1 MPEASKRVSKT
12 VNKTSA
18 TAIFPSLTGQLA
30 ALLARPVA
38 QAARAR
44 ARLHVLDWLGCA
56 TLGAQR
62 PAGRAMA
69 GLLREH
75 GAGPCWTLGHGP
87 RPLDAAL
94 RYNASLGNI
103 LEMDDVHRS
112 SILHPGP
119 VIIPAALAVAQHRGI
134 DDADALLDAIVRGY
148 EATIRIGRAIGVS
161 HYRYWHNTASCG
173 GFGAAAACA
182 SLYGLDQAQLVSALG
197 NAGSRSG
204 GLWRMR
210 HEDVMSKQWHTAD
223 AAASGVAAAQLA
235 AHGVSG
241 PHAILEGEQGMFA
254 AMSIDADPALVTRA
268 EADWLIFDTTFKP
281 WPACRHAHPAIDAL
295 LQLLQRYAVS
305 TSAVRSVRVDTYAD
319 ALLFCDRPQPR
330 TEAQARFS
338 IQHALAAILAY
349 GAPQLPHYAS
359 ASLDDANIARW
370 RTSISVHA
378 DDGYSTRFPQAYGA
392 RVSVTLEQGCVLTLA
407 LDDTRGDPAC
417 PMTALDIEA
426 KAAMLM
432 DAAGMAPAQAAQL
445 RQAVLALGAGT
456 HLASLWPALS
466 CLDQLERP

>member
-1 MPEASKRVSKT
+1 MVKT

-38 QAARAR
+38 PAARAR
-44 ARLHVLDWLGCA
+44 ARLHLLDWLGCA
-56 TLGAQR
+56 ALGAQR
-62 PAGRAMA
+62 PAGQAMA
-69 GLLREH
+69 GILAEH
-75 GAGPCWTLGHGP
+75 GAGPCWTLGHDP

-254 AMSIDADPALVTRA
+254 AMSIDADPAQVTRA

-305 TSAVRSVRVDTYAD
+305 PSAVRSVRVDTYAD
-319 ALLFCDRPQPR
+319 ALLFCDRPLPR

-370 RTSISVHA
+370 RACISVHT
-378 DDGYSTRFPQAYGA
+378 DDGYSARFPQAYGA
-392 RVSVTLEQGCVLTLA
+392 RVSVTLEQGRVLTLA

-417 PMTALDIEA
+417 PMTPLDIEA

-432 DAAGMAPAQAAQL
+432 DAAGIAPAQSAQL
-445 RQAVLALGAGT
+445 RQAVLALGTGT
-456 HLASLWPALS
+456 PLASLWPALS
-466 CLDQLERP
+466 CLAQP